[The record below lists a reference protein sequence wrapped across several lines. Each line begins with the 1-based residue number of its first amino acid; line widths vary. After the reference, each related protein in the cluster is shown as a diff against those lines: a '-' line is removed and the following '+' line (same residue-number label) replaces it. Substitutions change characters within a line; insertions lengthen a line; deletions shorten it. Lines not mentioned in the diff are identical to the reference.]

1 MNLMLP
7 RLKHICNI
15 VLVALLVMSCSSCAR
30 WREAKAVVSEADSLL
45 VHHKIVTRDTTALNF
60 AINTLDG
67 PLGHIFARDEL
78 AKAYYFMGRNFYY
91 ANDFATAAEY
101 YILCDRMSPSDP
113 MYKGRVNSCMGFI
126 CKQDS
131 SFAEALEFYERACEA
146 HQKSNNTWYYAHN
159 LLNIAEQY
167 VNLGEYNK
175 SDSVLLLAS
184 NYDVDSAYYARM
196 VDVYALSL
204 YNQQLY
210 DSALVHLLSIKDY
223 PRNLDARC
231 YSYQLIMHC
240 YEFQNQLIEC
250 PYYAQYIINNSKNP
264 SFCSNAYFFL
274 MYDAKNR
281 NTVEEL
287 ARYSTYRED
296 EDRIL
301 RHVTESYA
309 QASVKLREYINNPF
323 SIHVEEILIILFCFI
338 VIAIWAIWYSRK
350 ITNRKIAS
358 EKKLMEQEIA
368 KWKEGILQKMNEEK
382 AISEIEKRK
391 MILNVVMDYAD
402 EFAIDKPIWDNDTKL
417 FRLADSCFGFI
428 IYRLKHTYHLRNSEL
443 KICLMVLLDFPNKEI
458 ARIVSYKED
467 SYPTIKRR
475 LATKLGTSSSEMR
488 NFLLDL
494 IVKIL

>member
-1 MNLMLP
+1 MFPQSKYIYKIL
-7 RLKHICNI
+7 
-15 VLVALLVMSCSSCAR
+15 LVALLAISSTSCAR
-30 WREAKAVVSEADSLL
+30 WHDAKAVVSEADSLL
-45 VHHKIVTRDTTALNF
+45 VHGEIIEDTALL
-60 AINTLDG
+60 AATINTFNG
-67 PLGHIFARDEL
+67 PLGYVFARNDL
-78 AKAYYFMGRNFYY
+78 SKAYYHMARNFYHAHDY
-91 ANDFATAAEY
+91 ATAADY
-101 YILCDRMSPSDP
+101 YILCDRLKPSDP
-113 MYKGRVNSCMGFI
+113 MYKGRVNSCMGFL

-131 SFAEALEFYERACEA
+131 CFAEALEFYERANEA
-146 HQKSNNTWYYAHN
+146 FVNDERRYAN
-159 LLNIAEQY
+159 GLVSIAEQY
-167 VNLGEYNK
+167 VCLKDYAK
-175 SDSVLLLAS
+175 ADSVLKIAAG
-184 NYDVDSAYYARM
+184 YDVDSAHYARM

-264 SFCSNAYFFL
+264 SFRSNAYFFL
-274 MYDAKNR
+274 MCDAKNR
-281 NTVEEL
+281 NAVEEF

-301 RHVTESYA
+301 RHVAESYA
-309 QASVKLREYINNPF
+309 QASVKLREYLNNPY
-323 SIHVEEILIILFCFI
+323 SIHAKEILIILFCVI

-350 ITNRKIAS
+350 RINRKIAS
-358 EKKLMEQEIA
+358 EKKQMEQEIA
-368 KWKEGILQKMNEEK
+368 KWKDGILQKMNEEK

-402 EFAIDKPIWDNDTKL
+402 EFAIDKPIWDNDKEI

-443 KICLMVLLDFPNKEI
+443 KICLMVLLDFSNKEI
-458 ARIVSYKED
+458 ARMVSYKED

>member
-1 MNLMLP
+1 MFPQSKYIYKIL
-7 RLKHICNI
+7 
-15 VLVALLVMSCSSCAR
+15 LVALLAISSTSCTH
-30 WREAKAVVSEADSLL
+30 WHDAKAVVAEADSLL
-45 VHHKIVTRDTTALNF
+45 VEGVIIRDTAALSDV
-60 AINTLDG
+60 INALEN
-67 PLGHIFARDEL
+67 PLGRMFARGEL
-78 AKAYYFMGRNFYY
+78 TKAYYLMGRNLDDYHHNFSDAADFYIK
-91 ANDFATAAEY
+91 A
-101 YILCDRMSPSDP
+101 DRMKTKDWILR
-113 MYKGRVNSCMGFI
+113 GRINSCMGFI

-131 SFAEALEFYERACEA
+131 CFAEALEFYERACEA
-146 HQKSNNTWYYAHN
+146 HQKSDNTWYYAHN
-159 LLNIAEQY
+159 LLNVAEQY

-175 SDSVLLLAS
+175 VDSVLLLAS

-196 VDVYALSL
+196 VDVHALSL

-210 DSALVHLLSIKDY
+210 DLALVHLLSIKEY
-223 PRNLDARC
+223 PRNIEARC

-250 PYYAQYIINNSKNP
+250 PYYAQHIINNSKNP
-264 SFCSNAYFFL
+264 SFRSNAYFFL
-274 MYDAKNR
+274 MCDAKNR
-281 NTVEEL
+281 NAVEEL
-287 ARYSTYRED
+287 ARHSTCRED
-296 EDRIL
+296 EDRNL
-301 RHVTESYA
+301 QHVSESYA
-309 QASVKLREYINNPF
+309 QASAKLRDYLNNPY
-323 SIHVEEILIILFCFI
+323 SIHAKEILIILFCVI

-358 EKKLMEQEIA
+358 EKKLIEQEIA
-368 KWKEGILQKMNEEK
+368 KWKEGILQKMHEEM

-391 MILNVVMDYAD
+391 MILNVVMNYVD
-402 EFAIDKPIWDNDTKL
+402 EFAIDKPIWDNNTKL

-475 LATKLGTSSSEMR
+475 LATKLGTSASEMR

>member
-1 MNLMLP
+1 MLSQL
-7 RLKHICNI
+7 RHIGNML
-15 VLVALLVMSCSSCAR
+15 LVALLVMSCTSCAR
-30 WREAKAVVSEADSLL
+30 WREAKGVIAEADSLL
-45 VHHKIVTRDTTALNF
+45 VKGVIIKDTAALSGGICTLENLMGRVF
-60 AINTLDG
+60 AKE
-67 PLGHIFARDEL
+67 EL
-78 AKAYYFMGRNFYY
+78 TKMYYLMGRNLDDYYHNFSDAADFYIK
-91 ANDFATAAEY
+91 A
-101 YILCDRMSPSDP
+101 DRMKTKDWVLR
-113 MYKGRVNSCMGFI
+113 GRINSCMGYL

-131 SFAEALEFYERACEA
+131 CFTEALEFYLRASCAFKE
-146 HQKSNNTWYYAHN
+146 SGSEWYYAHN
-159 LLNIAEQY
+159 LLNVAEQY
-167 VNLGEYNK
+167 VNLGEYNNA
-175 SDSVLLLAS
+175 DSVLLLAS

-196 VDVYALSL
+196 VDVHALSL

-210 DSALVHLLSIKDY
+210 DSSLVHLLSIKDY
-223 PRNLDARC
+223 PRNIEARC

-240 YEFQNQLIEC
+240 YEFQNQLIES

-264 SFCSNAYFFL
+264 SFRSNAYFFL

-281 NTVEEL
+281 NAVEEL
-287 ARYSTYRED
+287 ARHSTCRED

-301 RHVTESYA
+301 QHLSESCA
-309 QASVKLREYINNPF
+309 QASAKLRDYLNNPY
-323 SIHVEEILIILFCFI
+323 STHVKEILILLFCVI
-338 VIAIWAIWYSRK
+338 LIAIWAIWYSRK

-358 EKKLMEQEIA
+358 EKKQMEQEIT
-368 KWKEGILQKMNEEK
+368 KWKDGILQKMNEEK
-382 AISEIEKRK
+382 TISEIEKRK

-475 LATKLGTSSSEMR
+475 LATKLGTSSTEMR

>member
-1 MNLMLP
+1 MPSYFRHFVHFL
-7 RLKHICNI
+7 
-15 VLVALLVMSCSSCAR
+15 LVAMMLMSITSCAR

-45 VHHKIVTRDTTALNF
+45 GNEKRITRDTAALNF
-60 AINTLDG
+60 AIETLKG
-67 PLGHIFARDEL
+67 PVGYLFAKQEL

-91 ANDFATAAEY
+91 ANDFATAADY
-101 YILCDRMSPSDP
+101 YILCDRLNPSEP

-131 SFAEALEFYERACEA
+131 CFTEALEFYDRACEV
-146 HQKSNNTWYYAHN
+146 HKKSSNVWYYAHN
-159 LLNIAEQY
+159 LLNVAEQY
-167 VNLGEYNK
+167 VNLGEYNDA
-175 SDSVLLLAS
+175 DSVLLLAS

-264 SFCSNAYFFL
+264 SFRSNAYFFL

-281 NTVEEL
+281 NAVEEL
-287 ARYSTYRED
+287 ARHSTCRED
-296 EDRIL
+296 EDRKL
-301 RHVTESYA
+301 QHVSESYA
-309 QASVKLREYINNPF
+309 QASAKLRDYLNNPY
-323 SIHVEEILIILFCFI
+323 SIHAKEILILLFCVI

-391 MILNVVMDYAD
+391 MILNVVMNYAD
-402 EFAIDKPIWDNDTKL
+402 EFAIGKLIWDNDTKL

-458 ARIVSYKED
+458 ARMVSYKED

-475 LATKLGTSSSEMR
+475 LATKLGTSASEMR

>member
-1 MNLMLP
+1 
-7 RLKHICNI
+7 
-15 VLVALLVMSCSSCAR
+15 MSCSSCAR

-91 ANDFATAAEY
+91 ANDFATAADY
-101 YILCDRMSPSDP
+101 YILCDRLNPSEP

-131 SFAEALEFYERACEA
+131 CFVEALEFYERANIAFEKTGDKRRVA
-146 HQKSNNTWYYAHN
+146 NGLVS
-159 LLNIAEQY
+159 IAEQY
-167 VNLGEYNK
+167 VNLKDYAK
-175 SDSVLLLAS
+175 ADSVLKIAAR
-184 NYDVDSAYYARM
+184 YDVDSAYYARIL
-196 VDVYALSL
+196 DVYALAH

-210 DSALVHLLSIKDY
+210 DSALVHLLNIKDY

-231 YSYQLIMHC
+231 YSYLMIAKC
-240 YEFQNQLIEC
+240 YNKLLDINEAKK
-250 PYYAQYIINNSKNP
+250 YAEYVITHSSNS
-264 SFCSNAYFFL
+264 SFRSNAYYIL
-274 MYDAKNR
+274 IQSAEIEGNI
-281 NTVEEL
+281 NQL
-287 ARYSTYRED
+287 AEYSKCRED

-301 RHVTESYA
+301 QHLSESCA
-309 QASVKLREYINNPF
+309 QASAKLREYINYP
-323 SIHVEEILIILFCFI
+323 IHIPLKEILIVLFCII
-338 VIAIWAIWYSRK
+338 VIAVWAIWYSHK
-350 ITNRKIAS
+350 IVNRKIAS

-382 AISEIEKRK
+382 VISEIEKRK
-391 MILNVVMDYAD
+391 MILNVVMNYAD

-428 IYRLKHTYHLRNSEL
+428 IYRLKHTYHLRNCEL

-458 ARIVSYKED
+458 ARMVSYKED

>member
-1 MNLMLP
+1 MLMLS
-7 RLKHICNI
+7 RLRHIGKMLLI
-15 VLVALLVMSCSSCAR
+15 AVLVISCTSCAR
-30 WREAKAVVSEADSLL
+30 WRDAKAVVSEADSLL
-45 VHHKIVTRDTTALNF
+45 VHEKIVTRDTAALNF
-60 AINTLDG
+60 AIETLNG
-67 PLGHIFARDEL
+67 PLGYVFAKQDL

-91 ANDFATAAEY
+91 LNDFSTAADY
-101 YILCDRMSPSDP
+101 YILCDRLNPKDP
-113 MYKGRVNSCMGFI
+113 LYKGRINSCMGYL

-131 SFAEALEFYERACEA
+131 SFVEALEFYERA
-146 HQKSNNTWYYAHN
+146 NNAFEKTGDKRRVAN
-159 LLNIAEQY
+159 GLVSIAEQY
-167 VNLGEYNK
+167 VNLKDYSK
-175 SDSVLLLAS
+175 ADSVLNIAAG
-184 NYDVDSAYYARM
+184 YDIDSAYYARV
-196 VDVYALSL
+196 VDVQALSL

-281 NTVEEL
+281 NAVEEL
-287 ARYSTYRED
+287 ARHSTCRED

-301 RHVTESYA
+301 QHVSESYA
-309 QASVKLREYINNPF
+309 QASVKLREYINNPIH
-323 SIHVEEILIILFCFI
+323 IHVKEILIVLFFI
-338 VIAIWAIWYSRK
+338 IVLAVWAIWYSRK
-350 ITNRKIAS
+350 RINIKIAS
-358 EKKLMEQEIA
+358 QKKLMEQEIT
-368 KWKEGILQKMNEEK
+368 KWKDGILQKMNEEK

-475 LATKLGTSSSEMR
+475 LATKLGTSSTEMR
-488 NFLLDL
+488 NFLLDM

>member
-1 MNLMLP
+1 MA
-7 RLKHICNI
+7 ISST
-15 VLVALLVMSCSSCAR
+15 SCTR
-30 WREAKAVVSEADSLL
+30 WRDAKAVVSEADSLL
-45 VHHKIVTRDTTALNF
+45 VHHNIVTRDTTALNS
-60 AINTLDG
+60 AIDILDG
-67 PLGHIFARDEL
+67 PLGHIFARNEL

-91 ANDFATAAEY
+91 ANDFATAADY
-101 YILCDRMSPSDP
+101 YILCDRMNPLDP
-113 MYKGRVNSCMGFI
+113 MYKGRINSCMGFI

-131 SFAEALEFYERACEA
+131 CFAEALEFYDRANIAFERTGDKRRVANGLV
-146 HQKSNNTWYYAHN
+146 S
-159 LLNIAEQY
+159 IAEQY
-167 VNLGEYNK
+167 VNLKDYAK
-175 SDSVLLLAS
+175 ADSVLKIAAG
-184 NYDVDSAYYARM
+184 YDVDSAHYARM
-196 VDVYALSL
+196 VDVHALSL

-210 DSALVHLLSIKDY
+210 DLALVHMLSVKEY
-223 PRNLDARC
+223 PRNIEARC

-264 SFCSNAYFFL
+264 SFRSNAYFFL
-274 MYDAKNR
+274 MCDAKNR
-281 NTVEEL
+281 NAVEEL
-287 ARYSTYRED
+287 ARHSTCRED
-296 EDRIL
+296 EDRNL
-301 RHVTESYA
+301 QHVSESYA
-309 QASVKLREYINNPF
+309 QASAKLRDYLNNPY
-323 SIHVEEILIILFCFI
+323 SIHAKEILIILFCVI

-358 EKKLMEQEIA
+358 EKKQIEQEIA
-368 KWKEGILQKMNEEK
+368 QWKEGILQKMHEEM

-428 IYRLKHTYHLRNSEL
+428 IYRLKHNYHLRNCEL

>member
-1 MNLMLP
+1 MRYFIQIPLFILLIGNL
-7 RLKHICNI
+7 
-15 VLVALLVMSCSSCAR
+15 VSCQA
-30 WREAKAVVSEADSLL
+30 WRDAKAVVSEADRLL
-45 VHHKIVTRDTTALNF
+45 VEGVVIRDTAALGEV
-60 AINTLDG
+60 INALEN
-67 PLGHIFARDEL
+67 PLGRMFAREEL
-78 AKAYYFMGRNFYY
+78 SKAYYLMGRNLDDYHHNFSDAADFYIK
-91 ANDFATAAEY
+91 A
-101 YILCDRMSPSDP
+101 DRMKTKDWVLR
-113 MYKGRVNSCMGFI
+113 GRINSCMGFI

-131 SFAEALEFYERACEA
+131 CFTEALEFYERACEA
-146 HQKSNNTWYYAHN
+146 HQKSDNTWYYAHN

-167 VNLGEYNK
+167 VHLGEYNK
-175 SDSVLLLAS
+175 ADSVLLLAS
-184 NYDVDSAYYARM
+184 NYDVDSAYYADIM
-196 VDVYALSL
+196 DVKAMAL

-210 DSALVHLLSIKDY
+210 DSALALLMGINDY
-223 PRNLDARC
+223 PRNIEAKC
-231 YSYQLIMHC
+231 YSYQLMMHC

-264 SFCSNAYFFL
+264 SFRSNAYFFL
-274 MYDAKNR
+274 MCDAKNR
-281 NTVEEL
+281 NAVEEL
-287 ARYSTYRED
+287 ARHSTCRED
-296 EDRIL
+296 EDRNL
-301 RHVTESYA
+301 QHVSESYA
-309 QASVKLREYINNPF
+309 QASAKLRDYLNNPY
-323 SIHVEEILIILFCFI
+323 SVHAKEILIILFCII
-338 VIAIWAIWYSRK
+338 VLAVWAIWYSRK

-475 LATKLGTSSSEMR
+475 LATKLGTSSTEMR

>member
-1 MNLMLP
+1 MFPQSKYIYKIL
-7 RLKHICNI
+7 
-15 VLVALLVMSCSSCAR
+15 LVALLAISSTSCTH
-30 WREAKAVVSEADSLL
+30 WRDAKAVVSEADSLL
-45 VHHKIVTRDTTALNF
+45 VEGVIIRDTAALGKV
-60 AINTLDG
+60 ISTLEN
-67 PLGHIFARDEL
+67 PLGRIFARGEL
-78 AKAYYFMGRNFYY
+78 TKAYYLMGRNLDDYHHNFSDAADFYIK
-91 ANDFATAAEY
+91 A
-101 YILCDRMSPSDP
+101 DRMKTKDWVLR
-113 MYKGRVNSCMGFI
+113 GRINSCMGFI

-131 SFAEALEFYERACEA
+131 CFTEALELYERACEA
-146 HQKSNNTWYYAHN
+146 HQKSDNTWYYAHN
-159 LLNIAEQY
+159 LLNIAELY

-175 SDSVLLLAS
+175 ADSVLLLAS

-196 VDVYALSL
+196 VDVHALSL
-204 YNQQLY
+204 YNQQLC

-223 PRNLDARC
+223 PRNLDTRC
-231 YSYQLIMHC
+231 YSYLMIAKC
-240 YEFQNQLIEC
+240 YNKLLDINEAKK
-250 PYYAQYIINNSKNP
+250 YAEYVITHSCNS
-264 SFCSNAYFFL
+264 SFRSNAYYIL
-274 MYDAKNR
+274 IQSAEIEGNI
-281 NTVEEL
+281 NQL
-287 ARYSTYRED
+287 AEYSKCRED

-301 RHVTESYA
+301 QHLSESCA
-309 QASVKLREYINNPF
+309 QASAKLRDYINNPIH
-323 SIHVEEILIILFCFI
+323 IHVKEILIVLFFI
-338 VIAIWAIWYSRK
+338 IVLAVWAIWYSRK
-350 ITNRKIAS
+350 RINIKIAS

-368 KWKEGILQKMNEEK
+368 QWKDGILQKMNEEK
-382 AISEIEKRK
+382 VISEIEKRK

>member
-1 MNLMLP
+1 MLS
-7 RLKHICNI
+7 RWRHIGKML
-15 VLVALLVMSCSSCAR
+15 LVALLVMSCTSCAR
-30 WREAKAVVSEADSLL
+30 WREAKAVIAEADRLL
-45 VHHKIVTRDTTALNF
+45 VYGNIIEDTAVLAAT
-60 AINTLDG
+60 INTFSG
-67 PLGHIFARDEL
+67 PMGYVFARNDL
-78 AKAYYFMGRNFYY
+78 ANAYYHMARNFYHAHDY
-91 ANDFATAAEY
+91 ATAADY
-101 YILCDRMSPSDP
+101 YILCDRLNPTDP
-113 MYKGRVNSCMGFI
+113 MYKGRVNSCMGFL

-131 SFAEALEFYERACEA
+131 CFEEALEFYQRSSCAFKESGNE
-146 HQKSNNTWYYAHN
+146 WYYAHN
-159 LLNIAEQY
+159 LVNVAEQY
-167 VNLGEYNK
+167 VNLREYAK
-175 SDSVLLLAS
+175 ADSVLKIAED
-184 NYDVDSAYYARM
+184 YDIDSAYYADIL
-196 VDVYALSL
+196 DVKAMAL

-210 DSALVHLLSIKDY
+210 DSALVHLLGIKEC
-223 PRNLDARC
+223 PRNMETRC

-240 YEFQNQLIEC
+240 YEFQHKLTEC
-250 PYYAQYIINNSKNP
+250 IDYAYYIINNSYNP
-264 SFCSNAYFFL
+264 SYRSNAYFFL

-281 NTVEEL
+281 NAVEEF

-301 RHVTESYA
+301 RHVAESYA

-338 VIAIWAIWYSRK
+338 VIAVWAIWYSHKR
-350 ITNRKIAS
+350 INRKIAS

-368 KWKEGILQKMNEEK
+368 QWKDGILQKMNEEK
-382 AISEIEKRK
+382 VISEIEKRK
-391 MILNVVMDYAD
+391 MILNVVMDDAD
-402 EFAIDKPIWDNDTKL
+402 EFAIDKPIWDNDTNL

-428 IYRLKHTYHLRNSEL
+428 IYRLKHNYHLRNCEL
-443 KICLMVLLDFPNKEI
+443 KICLMVLLDFSNKEI

>member
-1 MNLMLP
+1 MLS
-7 RLKHICNI
+7 RWRHIGKML
-15 VLVALLVMSCSSCAR
+15 LVALLVMSCTSCAR
-30 WREAKAVVSEADSLL
+30 WREAKGVIAEADSLL
-45 VHHKIVTRDTTALNF
+45 VHHKIVTRDTAELNY

-67 PLGHIFARDEL
+67 PLGHIFARNEL

-101 YILCDRMSPSDP
+101 YILCDHMNPSDS
-113 MYKGRVNSCMGFI
+113 MYKGRINSCMGFI

-131 SFAEALEFYERACEA
+131 CFEEALVFYERSSKAFHE
-146 HQKSNNTWYYAHN
+146 SGNDWYYAHN
-159 LLNIAEQY
+159 LLNVAEQY
-167 VNLGEYNK
+167 VNLREYDK
-175 SDSVLLLAS
+175 LDSVLAIAEGFEI
-184 NYDVDSAYYARM
+184 DSAYYARM
-196 VDVYALSL
+196 IDVKALAL

-210 DSALVHLLSIKDY
+210 DSALVLLLGIKDY
-223 PRNLDARC
+223 PRNIDAKT
-231 YSYQLIMHC
+231 YSYLMIAKC
-240 YEFQNQLIEC
+240 YNQLLKIDKAK
-250 PYYAQYIINNSKNP
+250 YYAEYVITHSYNS
-264 SFCSNAYFFL
+264 SFRSNAYYIL
-274 MYDAKNR
+274 IQSAEIEGNI
-281 NTVEEL
+281 NQL
-287 ARYSTYRED
+287 AEYSKCRED
-296 EDRIL
+296 EDRNL
-301 RHVTESYA
+301 QHVSESYA
-309 QASVKLREYINNPF
+309 QASVKLREYINNPIH
-323 SIHVEEILIILFCFI
+323 IHVKEILIVLFFI
-338 VIAIWAIWYSRK
+338 IVPAVWAIWYSRK
-350 ITNRKIAS
+350 KINIKIAS
-358 EKKLMEQEIA
+358 QKKLMEQEIT
-368 KWKEGILQKMNEEK
+368 KWKDGILQKMNEEK

-475 LATKLGTSSSEMR
+475 LATKLGTSSTEMR

>member
-1 MNLMLP
+1 MLMLS
-7 RLKHICNI
+7 RWRHIGKML
-15 VLVALLVMSCSSCAR
+15 LVALLVMSCTSCTR
-30 WREAKAVVSEADSLL
+30 WREAKTVIAEADSLL
-45 VHHKIVTRDTTALNF
+45 VHHKIVTRDTVALNY

-67 PLGHIFARDEL
+67 PLGHIFARNEL

-101 YILCDRMSPSDP
+101 YILCDRMNPSDS
-113 MYKGRVNSCMGFI
+113 MYKGRINSCMGFI

-131 SFAEALEFYERACEA
+131 CFEEALVFYERSSKAFHE
-146 HQKSNNTWYYAHN
+146 SGNDWYYAHN
-159 LLNIAEQY
+159 LLNVAEQY
-167 VNLGEYNK
+167 VNLREYDK
-175 SDSVLLLAS
+175 LDSVLAIAEGFEI
-184 NYDVDSAYYARM
+184 DSAYYARM
-196 VDVYALSL
+196 IDVKALAL

-210 DSALVHLLSIKDY
+210 DSALVLLLGIKDY
-223 PRNLDARC
+223 PRNIDAKT
-231 YSYQLIMHC
+231 YSYLMIAKC
-240 YEFQNQLIEC
+240 YNQLLKIDKAK
-250 PYYAQYIINNSKNP
+250 YYAEYVITHSYNS
-264 SFCSNAYFFL
+264 SFRSNAYYIL
-274 MYDAKNR
+274 IQSAEIEGNI
-281 NTVEEL
+281 NQL
-287 ARYSTYRED
+287 AEYSKCRED
-296 EDRIL
+296 EDRNL
-301 RHVTESYA
+301 QHVSESYA
-309 QASVKLREYINNPF
+309 QASVKLREYINNPIH
-323 SIHVEEILIILFCFI
+323 IHVKEILIVLFFI
-338 VIAIWAIWYSRK
+338 IVLAVWAIWYSRK
-350 ITNRKIAS
+350 KINIKIAS
-358 EKKLMEQEIA
+358 QKKLMEQEIT
-368 KWKEGILQKMNEEK
+368 KWKDGILQKMNEEK